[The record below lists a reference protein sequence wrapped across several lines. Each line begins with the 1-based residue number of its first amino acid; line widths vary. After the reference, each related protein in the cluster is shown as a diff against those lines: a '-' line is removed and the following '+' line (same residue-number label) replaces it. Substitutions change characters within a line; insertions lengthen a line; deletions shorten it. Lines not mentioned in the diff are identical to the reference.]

1 MRFAPSARIGQVV
14 AAKPAQWITL
24 RLQPAG
30 HPLGCP
36 QNGRVANRF
45 FRAIPP
51 LLKSFDPMNPSCLT
65 MNRMLSP
72 VVLFAS
78 MLFGLANGQAEQFVC
93 RYCAVGRAHAMP
105 LGIELEGRYQY
116 APDRQVDVLHIKL
129 DVTPDFKKRTVTGTA
144 SITAVPIA
152 KPVEILKL
160 DAIDLNIKEVR
171 CEGAEVVDFYTS
183 RQDLQIAFSQPV
195 APGTKFTLHIDYSA
209 EPQAGLYFRT
219 PEMGYPASDTHIW
232 TQGETHEA
240 RHWFPCFD
248 YPNERSST
256 EVICH
261 VPSDMVVLSNGQRMG
276 EKVDAKGLKAVRW
289 LQEKPHANY
298 LLCLVAGHL
307 EKLEKKHRDIALG
320 FYTQPTLSKY
330 AHNSFRDTPDIM
342 AFFEQEIG
350 IPYPWVK
357 YDQVTIRDFTA
368 GGMENTTL
376 TTLMHNTIFDEA
388 TENIRSSRSLDAHEL
403 AHQWFG
409 DYVTCKDW
417 SHLWLNEGFATFYT
431 HLYEGHKYGRDA
443 TLYGLYR
450 DATNRILTQKNDKK
464 PIVYNGYKN
473 AMEQFDYRSYPKGSW
488 VLHMLRCQLGE
499 DLYRQ
504 CIKAYLEK
512 HALSSVVSD
521 DLRQVIEEQSGRPMD
536 RFFDQWVYH
545 PRHPDLKIQYQWMG
559 KEKLAKVTIK
569 QTHKVDDDVLL
580 YRFPTKLR
588 FVVDGQVIDHA
599 ITVADAEEDF
609 YVPLTGQPTIVRFDP
624 EYSVLADVDF
634 DKSNDLL
641 KAQLADESDVIGR
654 LLACKLLA
662 KRKTHES
669 VELLTARLNGDP
681 FYGVRIAAA
690 DALAKHESDE
700 AFESLEQSWRGQTD
714 ARVRIAVV
722 KPLTDRFS
730 EAAETLVR
738 EILTVEK
745 NPAIQAVAIR
755 ALGRFG
761 GPETTQT
768 LVNFLASQSFN
779 NELAVAAISAIRQ
792 QNDLSHVTPL
802 LQTLQTREQDFSPRD
817 FGQGLVALGQ
827 LGQMLED
834 KTEVREFLLGFVND
848 PKDGVRNAS
857 ISALGKL
864 GDPKA
869 LPVLRAFQ
877 DSNDARLARIAEE
890 AAKILTESKPTA
902 PQEVIELRKTMES
915 IKKESEALK
924 KQLEE
929 IQKQLKA
936 RG

>member
-1 MRFAPSARIGQVV
+1 
-14 AAKPAQWITL
+14 
-24 RLQPAG
+24 
-30 HPLGCP
+30 
-36 QNGRVANRF
+36 
-45 FRAIPP
+45 
-51 LLKSFDPMNPSCLT
+51 
-65 MNRMLSP
+65 
-72 VVLFAS
+72 
-78 MLFGLANGQAEQFVC
+78 
-93 RYCAVGRAHAMP
+93 
-105 LGIELEGRYQY
+105 
-116 APDRQVDVLHIKL
+116 
-129 DVTPDFKKRTVTGTA
+129 
-144 SITAVPIA
+144 
-152 KPVEILKL
+152 
-160 DAIDLNIKEVR
+160 
-171 CEGAEVVDFYTS
+171 
-183 RQDLQIAFSQPV
+183 
-195 APGTKFTLHIDYSA
+195 
-209 EPQAGLYFRT
+209 
-219 PEMGYPASDTHIW
+219 
-232 TQGETHEA
+232 
-240 RHWFPCFD
+240 
-248 YPNERSST
+248 
-256 EVICH
+256 
-261 VPSDMVVLSNGQRMG
+261 
-276 EKVDAKGLKAVRW
+276 
-289 LQEKPHANY
+289 
-298 LLCLVAGHL
+298 
-307 EKLEKKHRDIALG
+307 
-320 FYTQPTLSKY
+320 
-330 AHNSFRDTPDIM
+330 
-342 AFFEQEIG
+342 
-350 IPYPWVK
+350 
-357 YDQVTIRDFTA
+357 
-368 GGMENTTL
+368 
-376 TTLMHNTIFDEA
+376 
-388 TENIRSSRSLDAHEL
+388 
-403 AHQWFG
+403 
-409 DYVTCKDW
+409 
-417 SHLWLNEGFATFYT
+417 
-431 HLYEGHKYGRDA
+431 
-443 TLYGLYR
+443 
-450 DATNRILTQKNDKK
+450 
-464 PIVYNGYKN
+464 
-473 AMEQFDYRSYPKGSW
+473 
-488 VLHMLRCQLGE
+488 
-499 DLYRQ
+499 
-504 CIKAYLEK
+504 
-512 HALSSVVSD
+512 
-521 DLRQVIEEQSGRPMD
+521 
-536 RFFDQWVYH
+536 
-545 PRHPDLKIQYQWMG
+545 
-559 KEKLAKVTIK
+559 
-569 QTHKVDDDVLL
+569 
-580 YRFPTKLR
+580 
-588 FVVDGQVIDHA
+588 
-599 ITVADAEEDF
+599 
-609 YVPLTGQPTIVRFDP
+609 
-624 EYSVLADVDF
+624 
-634 DKSNDLL
+634 
-641 KAQLADESDVIGR
+641 
-654 LLACKLLA
+654 
-662 KRKTHES
+662 